1 MSILNSFF
9 TKKETEDLVK
19 NLEAM
24 KEEATKNIADIRVA
38 DVITMKVV
46 KESTNDYSP
55 MTEYTVTYISKPIDY
70 DIIQKAWVGKE
81 RILLDLY
88 DNSSIGIDLQNV
100 VEYVVIPAA
109 TEYVLETFLKEPKAK
124 DYKILGGVYDYDT
137 KSILRY

>member
-1 MSILNSFF
+1 MSILNGFF
-9 TKKETEDLVK
+9 TKKEEEQLIK
-19 NLEAM
+19 NLEEM
-24 KEEATKNIADIRVA
+24 KAELSEKVAATRVA
-38 DVITMKVV
+38 DVITMKVL
-46 KESTNDYSP
+46 KETSNDYSTT
-55 MTEYTVTYISKPIDY
+55 TEYTVTYISKPIDY

>member
-1 MSILNSFF
+1 MNILNSFF
-9 TKKETEDLVK
+9 TKKEEEQLIK
-19 NLEAM
+19 NLEEM
-24 KEEATKNIADIRVA
+24 KTNLNKEVAATRVA

-46 KESTNDYSP
+46 KESNNDYSP

-137 KSILRY
+137 HSILRY